1 MISVSEIE
9 RKAGERGVSVGMI
22 ERDYVLSK
30 MLWAFSSIDF
40 LRENFVFKGGTAL
53 RKFYFPDWRYSE
65 DLDFSSTIVP
75 SQDPISENLKQAQ
88 TLLMDEFGL
97 SLDTPTPH
105 FVYDESGAVAYIEYT
120 IKYTG
125 PLQKSS
131 HVKSSFRLDIT
142 CDELLIAPQNTEN
155 CLPEY
160 SDDYEFALKVYSLT
174 EILAEKLRSVVQR
187 GKSRDYYDVWRIL
200 KHHQDEIDTKRL
212 KDIFFAKLEH
222 REIEFTGVDALFLE
236 SHLNTVRDYWERG
249 LAHQIDE
256 LPDFDTT
263 ISECAKSNGRLR
275 LTEKLILFFFR
286 KNKSVA

>member
-1 MISVSEIE
+1 MISVSELE

-40 LRENFVFKGGTAL
+40 LRDNFVFKGGTAL

-75 SQDPISENLKQAQ
+75 SQDHISEKIKKAE

-97 SLDTPTPH
+97 SSQIGKTH
-105 FVYDESGAVAYIEYT
+105 VVCDESGGSFYGAMHTVAYIEYA

-131 HVKSSFRLDIT
+131 HVKSSLRLDIT
-142 CDELLIAPQNTEN
+142 CDELIINPKNTQSY
-155 CLPEY
+155 LPEY
-160 SDDYEFALKVYSLT
+160 SDDKEFTLKVYSLT

-200 KHHQDEIDTKRL
+200 KHHQDEIESSASFR
-212 KDIFFAKLEH
+212 IFLAKLKH
-222 REIEFTGVDALFLE
+222 RNLEFSGVDALFLQ
-236 SHLNTVRDYWERG
+236 SHLSTVKDYWERG
-249 LAHQIDE
+249 LAHLVDK
-256 LPDFDTT
+256 LPDFNET
-263 ISECAKSNGRLR
+263 ISEC
-275 LTEKLILFFFR
+275 EKLIRFFFR
-286 KNKSVA
+286 EN